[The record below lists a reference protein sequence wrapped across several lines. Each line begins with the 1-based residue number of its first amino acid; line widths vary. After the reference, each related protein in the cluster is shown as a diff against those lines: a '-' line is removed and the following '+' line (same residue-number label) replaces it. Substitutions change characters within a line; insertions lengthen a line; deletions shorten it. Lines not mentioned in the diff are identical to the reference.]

1 MFSWLSLG
9 NLRNRGNAGLWYVNG
24 NNGTGNTRWNIGSRL
39 SGKTNNQLNTS
50 AATTRRAGNE
60 RAMAWVN
67 DRNGFKTT
75 GTVAVSATSQTASRE
90 KRSEQLKSYCKGLR
104 IDGALI
110 SRAYESWL
118 DAPAGKK
125 NAWRV
130 PDEHGSAE
138 SLIAEIESEIA
149 SRTLALRPIKRYR
162 HREPTNGKLR
172 IIGVESVKQQICDYV
187 AIEALS
193 GLLRSKVGFWQVSS
207 VKGKGQLM
215 AANAVSRWVQEGGY
229 FVHLDVRKCYPSI
242 KADVVMR
249 ILRRYVR
256 SPDVLYLCETLLATY
271 GGGLEIGSYFSLRMA
286 QLVLSFGY
294 HAVENMHKVRR
305 GRNVPMVAHQLWYAD
320 DIYLFSQDKRNLRSA
335 ARQLQRLLLKDFGLH
350 VKPWKVCR
358 VGDQEPVDV
367 VGFTVRRNRVTL
379 RPTLFLRACRAFRKY
394 RRSPTL
400 GRARRVC
407 SYWGWFRNTDSLA
420 LVASNRFD
428 KTIKLA
434 KRHVSAAERKKHEL
448 SNGIGDA
455 ARGGAD

>member
-1 MFSWLSLG
+1 M
-9 NLRNRGNAGLWYVNG
+9 
-24 NNGTGNTRWNIGSRL
+24 
-39 SGKTNNQLNTS
+39 
-50 AATTRRAGNE
+50 
-60 RAMAWVN
+60 
-67 DRNGFKTT
+67 
-75 GTVAVSATSQTASRE
+75 
-90 KRSEQLKSYCKGLR
+90 KSYCKGLR
-104 IDGALI
+104 IDGVLI

-118 DAPAGKK
+118 NAPAGKK

-130 PDEHGSAE
+130 PDEHGSADE
-138 SLIAEIESEIA
+138 LIAEIESEIA
-149 SRTLALRPIKRYR
+149 TRTLALRPIKRYR

-172 IIGVESVKQQICDYV
+172 TIGVESVKQQICDYV

-193 GLLRSKVGFWQVSS
+193 GLLRAKVGFWQVSS

-294 HAVENMHKVRR
+294 HAVEGMRKVRR
-305 GRNVPMVAHQLWYAD
+305 GCNVPMVTHQLWYAD

-350 VKPWKVCR
+350 VKPWKVCQ

-379 RPTLFLRACRAFRKY
+379 RSTLFLRACRAFRKY

-407 SYWGWFRNTDSLA
+407 SYWGWFKNTDSLR
-420 LVASNRFD
+420 LVMGNGFD
-428 KTIKLA
+428 KAFKQA
-434 KRHVSAAERKKHEL
+434 KRHVSAVERKEHEL